1 MTYARWNEIHQH
13 TTIPKLEFM
22 TLLSFAVRDCQFVY
36 NHEVYKQMN
45 GLPMALPLSPIL
57 ADIVMEYI
65 LDQAIAKL
73 NYRMEEV

>member
-1 MTYARWNEIHQH
+1 MEWDTSAHHNTEAWIYDIV
-13 TTIPKLEFM
+13 EFW
-22 TLLSFAVRDCQFVY
+22 LRDCQFVY